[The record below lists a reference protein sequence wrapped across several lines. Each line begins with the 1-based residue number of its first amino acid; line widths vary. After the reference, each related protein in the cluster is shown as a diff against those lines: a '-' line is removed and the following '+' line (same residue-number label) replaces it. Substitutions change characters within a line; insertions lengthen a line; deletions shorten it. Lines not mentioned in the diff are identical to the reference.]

1 MREDGWQPRQGL
13 CDLPLAAF
21 GMVPFLTSIL
31 NTMLP
36 MLGAAKHDAT
46 REVLCYGEQ
55 GPPGHAAS
63 VPSPVPLCGR
73 HGSSRLQEGGRL
85 QLRHCS
91 LCLRRTWLSFP
102 GVCFSLRG
110 LSPAAR
116 GPALGPPPLTAS

>member
-1 MREDGWQPRQGL
+1 MREDGRQPRQGL

-63 VPSPVPLCGR
+63 VPSPVPSADVTGPPGCR
-73 HGSSRLQEGGRL
+73 REGG
-85 QLRHCS
+85 CS
-91 LCLRRTWLSFP
+91 CVTAASAS
-102 GVCFSLRG
+102 V
-110 LSPAAR
+110 AR
-116 GPALGPPPLTAS
+116 GCPSPVSVSSCGASVLLHEGPP